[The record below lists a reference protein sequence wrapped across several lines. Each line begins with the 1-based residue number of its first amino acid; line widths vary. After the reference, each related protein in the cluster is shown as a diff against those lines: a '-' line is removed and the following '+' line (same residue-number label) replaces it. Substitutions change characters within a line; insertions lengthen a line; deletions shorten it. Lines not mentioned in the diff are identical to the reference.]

1 MIGIICDSANDISKD
16 NVQKYAIKIAPIRI
30 IIEGKEYRD
39 GDEGCLEAVQEY
51 IKDHFAKTT
60 QADFQDVKKLMN
72 ELIEEGC
79 NEIIGLTMAN
89 QVSGTVNVFRLAAKE
104 IMTENDQVRIE
115 VIDTLSVSMGAGILT
130 LKAARL
136 RDEGK
141 SFDEIVKQIRAMVT
155 THSRIMFVLPT
166 MKYLIRGGRIGKVA
180 GTIVEVLNIKPIVA
194 INEEGVI
201 YTLMKARGIDKATKK
216 MIQEIQHEV
225 DKGHVEALAIVYT
238 GSMESTMNNV
248 KMIKDTFE
256 GKINIIYSNEI
267 NATLWTY
274 AGIGLVGVAIMTEWK
289 NNKSPKK

>member
-16 NVQKYAIKIAPIRI
+16 NVQRYAIKVAPIRI

-39 GDEGCLEAVQEY
+39 GEEGCLEAVKEY

-60 QADFQDVKKLMN
+60 QTAFQDVKKLMN

-79 NEIIGLTMAN
+79 NEIIGLTMSN
-89 QVSGTVNVFRLAAKE
+89 QVSGTNNVFQLVAKE
-104 IMTENDQVRIE
+104 IMTENDDVRIE

-130 LKAARL
+130 LKAAGL
-136 RDEGK
+136 RDEGH

-155 THSRIMFVLPT
+155 KHSRIMFVLPT

-180 GTIVEVLNIKPIVA
+180 GTIVEVLNVKPIVA
-194 INEEGVI
+194 ITEEGVI

-248 KMIKDTFE
+248 KRIKDAFE
-256 GKINIIYSNEI
+256 GKINTIYSNEI

-274 AGIGLVGVAIMTEWK
+274 AGIGLVGVAIMTEYK
-289 NNKSPKK
+289 

>member
-16 NVQKYAIKIAPIRI
+16 NIQRYSIKVAPIRI

-39 GDEGCLEAVQEY
+39 GEEGCLEAVKEY

-60 QADFQDVKKLMN
+60 QAAFQDVKKLMN

-79 NEIIGLTMAN
+79 NEIIGLTMSN
-89 QVSGTVNVFRLAAKE
+89 QVSGTNNVFQLVAKE
-104 IMTENDQVRIE
+104 IMTENDDVRIE

-130 LKAARL
+130 LKAVSL

-248 KMIKDTFE
+248 KKIKDAFQ
-256 GKINIIYSNEI
+256 GKINTIYLNEI

-274 AGIGLVGVAIMTEWK
+274 AGIGLVGVAIMTELK
-289 NNKSPKK
+289 

>member
-16 NVQKYAIKIAPIRI
+16 NLQKYSIKVAPIRI
-30 IIEGKEYRD
+30 IIEGTEYRD
-39 GDEGCLEAVQEY
+39 GEEGCLEAVKEY
-51 IKDHFAKTT
+51 IKEHFAKTT
-60 QADFQDVKKLMN
+60 QVAFQDVKKLIN

-79 NEIIGLTMAN
+79 HEIIGLTMSN
-89 QVSGTVNVFRLAAKE
+89 QVSGTNNVFQLVAKE
-104 IMTENDQVRIE
+104 IMKENQDVRIE

-136 RDEGK
+136 REEGK

-166 MKYLIRGGRIGKVA
+166 MKYLIQGGRIGKVA

-216 MIQEIQHEV
+216 MIQEIQDEV

-238 GSMESTMNNV
+238 GSMKSTMNNV
-248 KMIKDTFE
+248 EKIQAAFKD
-256 GKINIIYSNEI
+256 KINIIYSNEI

-274 AGIGLVGVAIMTEWK
+274 AGIGLVGVAIL
-289 NNKSPKK
+289 KKFE

>member
-16 NVQKYAIKIAPIRI
+16 NVQKYAIKVAPIRI

-60 QADFQDVKKLMN
+60 QVDFQDVKRLMN

-79 NEIIGLTMAN
+79 NEIIGLTMSN
-89 QVSGTVNVFRLAAKE
+89 QVSGTINVFRLAAKE
-104 IMTENDQVRIE
+104 IMTEHDNVRVE

-155 THSRIMFVLPT
+155 THSRIMFVVPT

-248 KMIKDTFE
+248 KKIKDAFQ
-256 GKINIIYSNEI
+256 GKINTIYLNEI

-274 AGIGLVGVAIMTEWK
+274 AGIGLVGVAIMTELK
-289 NNKSPKK
+289 